1 MLGFTIINFT
11 NYVYVYVIR
20 CVSPCTATSM
30 WSIVRPVEFQIS
42 RHTLAA
48 MVLFAPP
55 TSEQWYLLLAP
66 FCLWQ
71 IVPYSPH
78 LPEELETI
86 YLDRKN
92 FTS

>member
-1 MLGFTIINFT
+1 MHRDLDV
-11 NYVYVYVIR
+11 VY
-20 CVSPCTATSM
+20 CTS
-30 WSIVRPVEFQIS
+30 PVEFQIS

-55 TSEQWYLLLAP
+55 TSEQWYLLLAH

-71 IVPYSPH
+71 IVLDSHH

-86 YLDRKN
+86 YLDGKCPLFLLRGP
-92 FTS
+92 FGA